1 LFYESSLRVVV
12 DSVNSLRGI
21 INRANYKN
29 NLCVTSFLTELAR
42 AHKKTSSTTE
52 LAIYITIMLAEDPFL
67 CQHLCS

>member
-1 LFYESSLRVVV
+1 MVPTLNMTCASL
-12 DSVNSLRGI
+12 
-21 INRANYKN
+21 
-29 NLCVTSFLTELAR
+29 SFLTELAR

>member
-1 LFYESSLRVVV
+1 MFYESSLRVVV

-42 AHKKTSSTTE
+42 AHFNA
-52 LAIYITIMLAEDPFL
+52 LATPETCM
-67 CQHLCS
+67 